1 MNERIYYSE
10 EAARRAQRDRAI
22 MALVVTSLGVGV
34 GAMLMLLF
42 APQRGEQ
49 TRRQIGEQIE
59 QALSQGQETLNS
71 TLKSLRG
78 DVDDLRSTMNER
90 LEAMRR

>member
-10 EAARRAQRDRAI
+10 EAARRAQRERAV
-22 MALVVTSLGVGV
+22 MALIVTSLGIGV

-42 APQRGEQ
+42 APQRGQE
-49 TRRQIGEQIE
+49 TRKQIGDQIE
-59 QALSQGQETLNS
+59 QALSQGQETLNA

-90 LEAMRR
+90 LESMRR